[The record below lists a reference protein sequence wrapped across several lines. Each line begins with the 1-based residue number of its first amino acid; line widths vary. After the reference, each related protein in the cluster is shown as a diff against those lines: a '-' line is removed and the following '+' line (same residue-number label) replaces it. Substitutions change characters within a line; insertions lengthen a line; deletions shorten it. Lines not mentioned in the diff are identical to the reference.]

1 MDVAVWLA
9 EAVIEDD
16 DENLTEAEIDELF
29 EATQP
34 IGNAINA
41 LAQAEV
47 VLAEAAATARAE
59 GSPMDDNDTPP
70 PDWAGT
76 PLRRIWP
83 ALTADERA
91 EILTSR
97 DDTALARLAADLRR
111 TDSAESLGARPGGM
125 FALDSDP
132 SMKWHAERFEEPW
145 NGWAAPV
152 VTRETAENLFE
163 DLEPLG
169 NPGTVGA
176 DGVITVY
183 RDPDDDGDYEI
194 WPDDAGLYHLVEL
207 GWTFIRVD

>member
-152 VTRETAENLFE
+152 VAPEDATRPLAKRHYVTPRPTLNQAIKSIKEELQQRLQEKTSNETLFSVRWQV
-163 DLEPLG
+163 
-169 NPGTVGA
+169 T
-176 DGVITVY
+176 
-183 RDPDDDGDYEI
+183 
-194 WPDDAGLYHLVEL
+194 
-207 GWTFIRVD
+207 